1 MNGFVDGYQTALSCY
16 PVSEVKMMK
25 VKSKQEVRE
34 AMMAAKTLD
43 ECKAAE
49 ALRDAWLAEH
59 PGDHTYFLDAGDTL
73 YMTQTA
79 LEYEQRAASAA

>member
-1 MNGFVDGYQTALSCY
+1 MTA
-16 PVSEVKMMK
+16 KTK
-25 VKSKQEVRE
+25 REVRE
-34 AMMAAKTLD
+34 AMMTAKTLD

-59 PGDHTYFLDAGDTL
+59 PRDFTYFLDAGDTL

-79 LEYEQRAASAA
+79 LEYEQRASTASAA